1 MIRTEIE
8 DDIEEHT
15 QVIQKLV
22 DLCIE
27 VEKWGDNIQET
38 HYIPVELT

>member
-1 MIRTEIE
+1 
-8 DDIEEHT
+8 
-15 QVIQKLV
+15 LV